1 MVKNVTYV
9 ISDIHGMYEKF
20 IAMLE
25 KISFASED
33 ELFILGDIVDRGN
46 DPVKILEYIIDKP
59 NIIPLLGNHEVMAL
73 DILKRINVE
82 ITSENAETQID
93 KQTISD
99 LMDYQLNGGVPTLKG
114 FKALAP
120 DKRNELIDFMEDFL
134 PYEAIDIGDKT
145 FVLIH
150 AGLGNFSEDKRLSEY
165 TLSELLEM
173 RPDYERQ
180 YFSDNSIYIVS
191 GHTPTQTINGKAE
204 IYQTHNNIAI
214 DCGAAFGGRL
224 ACLRLEDMK
233 EFYV

>member
-1 MVKNVTYV
+1 MTYV
-9 ISDIHGMYEKF
+9 ISDIHGMYKKF

-25 KISFASED
+25 KISLAPED

-82 ITSENAETQID
+82 ITDENAETQID
-93 KQTISD
+93 EQTISD
-99 LMDYQLNGGVPTLKG
+99 LIDYQLSGGVTTLKD
-114 FKALAP
+114 FKEATP

-134 PYEAIDIGDKT
+134 PYEAIDIGEKT
-145 FVLIH
+145 FVLVH
-150 AGLGNFSEDKRLSEY
+150 AGLGNFREDKRLSEY
-165 TLSELLEM
+165 TLPELIDM
-173 RPDYERQ
+173 RPDYENQ
-180 YFSDNSIYIVS
+180 YFGDNSICIVS
-191 GHTPTQTINGKAE
+191 GHTPTQTINGKSE
-204 IYQTHNNIAI
+204 IYHSHNNIVI

>member
-1 MVKNVTYV
+1 MTYV
-9 ISDIHGMYEKF
+9 ISDIHGMYKKF

-25 KISFASED
+25 KISLAPED
-33 ELFILGDIVDRGN
+33 ELFILGDIVDRGD

-73 DILKRINVE
+73 DILKRINIE
-82 ITSENAETQID
+82 ITAENAETQID
-93 KQTISD
+93 EQTIRD
-99 LMDYQLNGGVPTLKG
+99 LMNYQLDGGMPTLKS

-120 DKRNELIDFMEDFL
+120 DKRNALIDFMEDFL
-134 PYEAIDIGDKT
+134 PYEAIDIKDMT
-145 FVLIH
+145 FVLVH
-150 AGLGNFSEDKRLSEY
+150 AGLGNFREDKRLSEY
-165 TLSELLEM
+165 TLPELLEM

-204 IYQTHNNIAI
+204 IYQAHNNIVI
-214 DCGAAFGGRL
+214 DCGTAFGGKL

>member
-1 MVKNVTYV
+1 MTYV
-9 ISDIHGMYEKF
+9 ISDIHGMYKKF
-20 IAMLE
+20 TAMLE
-25 KISFASED
+25 KIGFGAAD
-33 ELFILGDIVDRGN
+33 ELFILGDIVDRGE
-46 DPVKILEYIIDKP
+46 DPVKILEYIIDRP

-82 ITSENAETQID
+82 ITAENAETQID
-93 KQTISD
+93 EQTIRD
-99 LMDYQLNGGVPTLKG
+99 LMDYQLDGGVPTLKG

-134 PYEAIDIGDKT
+134 PYEAIDIGEKT
-145 FVLIH
+145 FVLVH
-150 AGLGNFSEDKRLSEY
+150 AGLGNFRDDKRLSEY
-165 TLSELLEM
+165 TLPELLET

-180 YFSDNSIYIVS
+180 YFGDSSIYIVS

-204 IYQTHNNIAI
+204 IYQMHNNIVI